1 MKNQTHEILVVDDEP
16 DIIRGLAR
24 ILESRGWHVRQALS
38 GCEAV
43 EMAIQQVPQV
53 ILMDMVMPDMNG
65 IEAFQ
70 EIRRL
75 CGRVPVIFMS
85 GFSLTELRAREMGA
99 SAVLSK
105 PMDLGD
111 LFAVLEKSVRRG
123 LETVGGWSHEGV
135 DR

>member
-16 DIIRGLAR
+16 DMIRGLAR

-43 EMAIQQVPQV
+43 EMAIQRVPEV

-65 IEAFQ
+65 IETCQ
-70 EIRRL
+70 EIRRV

-99 SAVLSK
+99 SAVLRK

-111 LFAVLEKSVRRG
+111 LFAVLERSVRRG
-123 LETVGGWSHEGV
+123 LETGGGWSHEGV